1 MTSALT
7 PERRTELRRQ
17 AMAAR
22 PFTGHGVITDPRTT
36 VWVTDLLALL
46 DAADQLDAITP
57 QPGCPTHRPVQ
68 HRDGKVPWCH
78 ACGLTADYQEP
89 GSLFAR
95 TE

>member
-7 PERRTELRRQ
+7 PEHRTELRRQ

-22 PFTGHGVITDPRTT
+22 PFIGHGVVADPRIT
-36 VWVTDLLALL
+36 VEVMDLL

-57 QPGCPTHRPVQ
+57 QPGCPAHRPVQ

-89 GSLFAR
+89 GSLSAR